1 MPYLPLPPPPRLAHV
16 VRGLPGKG
24 TLLPPPPVHYPPRP
38 TCLDAHVRHRL
49 WSLQCPQGCG
59 AFSGNSWAPE
69 TPASGLV
76 VEAGRCEIRH
86 HWK

>member
-24 TLLPPPPVHYPPRP
+24 TLLPPPPAHYPL
-38 TCLDAHVRHRL
+38 TLHGQMLMVDT
-49 WSLQCPQGCG
+49 G
-59 AFSGNSWAPE
+59 SGHSSVPEAVMPSVETAGAPE

-76 VEAGRCEIRH
+76 VEAGG
-86 HWK
+86 